1 MEKRCRV
8 LYLGPELPTALSGFS
23 CIKWIKSVEILPL
36 PEALRAAAEY
46 VVRGDYDCVAFLSP
60 RSPRFLRQF
69 MSSWPPN
76 VRAFAV
82 GASTA
87 ASVREAFGID
97 APYPETYSSGGLA
110 ELIKLSHCRR
120 VLSLRSEAGDHELEE
135 KLREA
140 GIEVNRVDVYR
151 EVPADIDINELAS
164 RFDLIIVSSAE
175 IARISCNHV
184 RPYLGDAI
192 VIAMGPKAASAV
204 SSMCPEARLLV
215 PSRYTFNAIG
225 ELLKALGCR

>member
-1 MEKRCRV
+1 MEAGCRV
-8 LYLGPELPTALSGFS
+8 LYLGPELPRALSGFS
-23 CIKWIKSVEILPL
+23 CIKWVKSVEIEPI
-36 PEALRAAAEY
+36 PEALRAAAEH
-46 VVRGDYDCVAFLSP
+46 VVGGYYDCVAFLSP

-76 VRAFAV
+76 VRVFAV

-87 ASVREAFGID
+87 ASFKEIFNVNAS
-97 APYPETYSSGGLA
+97 YPETYDSSRLA
-110 ELIKLSHCRR
+110 ELIKLSRCRR
-120 VLSLRSEAGDHELEE
+120 VLSLRSEAGDNELEE

-140 GIEVNRVDVYR
+140 GIEVNRINIYR
-151 EVPADIDINELAS
+151 EVPANIDINDLAS
-164 RFDLIIVSSAE
+164 HFNLIIVSSAE

-184 RPYLGDAI
+184 RPYLGNAI
-192 VIAMGPKAASAV
+192 VIAMGPKAASVV